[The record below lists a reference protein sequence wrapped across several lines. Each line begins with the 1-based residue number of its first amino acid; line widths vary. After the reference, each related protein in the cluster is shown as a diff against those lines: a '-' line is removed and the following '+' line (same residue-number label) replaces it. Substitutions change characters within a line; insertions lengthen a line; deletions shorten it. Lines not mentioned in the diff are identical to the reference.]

1 MGLSADE
8 FRNLAS
14 NCLRSALLSRDDK
27 DKRMLLDIADQYRK
41 RAAHLEA
48 YYGFQ
53 VSGLSRR
60 AA

>member
-14 NCLRSALLSRDDK
+14 NCLRSALLSRDDN

-41 RAAHLEA
+41 RAAHLDA
-48 YYGFQ
+48 YCALEFN
-53 VSGLSRR
+53 GL